1 MKMAFKLDVIKL
13 NESNLGKKFVVK
25 DITNVY
31 RYDRENN
38 KRTDEKLGLKYHVFS
53 PKLKNEVLSVQV
65 PQMDPIIDVEVMHE
79 EEQIIFVE
87 FENINAK
94 MFQDFKTGEI
104 FVSANADS
112 VSEL

>member
-1 MKMAFKLDVIKL
+1 MAFKIDVLKL
-13 NESNLGKKFVVK
+13 NESNLGNKFVLK
-25 DITNVY
+25 DITDVY

-65 PQMDPIIDVEVMHE
+65 DQMDPIVDVKTIQENE
-79 EEQIIFVE
+79 EIVFVQ
-87 FENINAK
+87 FDNINGK

-104 FVSANADS
+104 FLSASADN
-112 VSEL
+112 VETL